1 VLVEVWSDVVC
12 PWCYVGK
19 RRFEAALSRF
29 AHRDEVEVRWRSF
42 QLDPTTVS
50 ATGRAAGPS
59 DDHARVLA
67 AKFGMP
73 LPRAA
78 SMLEELSA
86 TAAAEGLDLH
96 PEVQVPANTL
106 DAHRVLHLAAERGVQ
121 GAVKERLLLAHFTQ
135 GEALGDAETLVRLA
149 AEAGLDP
156 EEVREV
162 LAGDRYA
169 AEVRADV
176 AEASALGARGV
187 PFFVVDRRYG
197 VAGAQPTE
205 EFLAVLEQAWSERV
219 PTVLVPAGG
228 AADACGPD
236 GCAI

>member
-29 AHRDEVEVRWRSF
+29 AHRDQVEVRWRSF

-50 ATGRAAGPS
+50 ATARAAGPS

-73 LPRAA
+73 LPQAV

-86 TAAAEGLDLH
+86 TAAAEGLDFH

-156 EEVREV
+156 DEVRTV

-169 AEVRADV
+169 DAVHADV

-197 VAGAQPTE
+197 VAGAQPAE
-205 EFLAVLEQAWSERV
+205 QFLAVLEQAWAERV

-228 AADACGPD
+228 TADACGPD